1 MLGERSLDTLRSDD
15 VDIRH
20 YNIFH
25 TKANK
30 QLSSNLQNKVV
41 LITGGA
47 KRVGAAISRELHA
60 HGASLMI
67 HYNTSKQAAEALQA
81 ELNFN
86 RANSVSIIQGNLLD
100 TDKLSNL
107 ISETTK
113 QFGQLDILINNAST
127 YKPTPIGKINEENW
141 QDLIGSNLK
150 APTFL
155 SQAAAQAL
163 KKTHGCIVNITDMHV
178 ESPKKGYVV
187 YSVAKA
193 GLVTL
198 TKSLAQEL
206 SPEVRVNAVAPGPVL
221 WPENNQ
227 EFDEEY
233 RKRVISQTLLKCI
246 GNPTDIAKAVK
257 FLVADAPFITGH
269 ILAVDGGRSIN
280 L

>member
-1 MLGERSLDTLRSDD
+1 MTTNLQNTS
-15 VDIRH
+15 
-20 YNIFH
+20 
-25 TKANK
+25 
-30 QLSSNLQNKVV
+30 LQNKVA

-60 HGASLMI
+60 HGANLMI

-81 ELNFN
+81 ELNQQ
-86 RANSVSIIQGNLLD
+86 RPNSVSIVQGDLLNIA
-100 TDKLSNL
+100 LLPSL
-107 ISETTK
+107 VSETTK
-113 QFGQLDILINNAST
+113 RFGQLDILINNAST
-127 YKPTPIGKINEENW
+127 YTPTEIGNINEENW
-141 QDLIGSNLK
+141 HDLIGSNLK

-155 SQAAAQAL
+155 SQAAASDL
-163 KKTHGCIVNITDMHV
+163 KKSNGCIINITDMHV

-221 WPENNQ
+221 WPDNNAK
-227 EFDEEY
+227 FDDAY
-233 RKRVISQTLLKCI
+233 RQAVIDQTLLKRS
-246 GNPTDIAKAVK
+246 GDPTDIAKAVK
-257 FLVADAPFITGH
+257 FLAADAPFITGH
-269 ILAVDGGRSIN
+269 VLAVDGGRSIN